1 MKHRRWKL
9 VALIG
14 IVLVGITVLLYAV
27 DLTKPDSEIAIGVT
41 FSKVQ
46 AEQLGLDWKETFL
59 TILDGLQV
67 KHIRLVAYWNDIE
80 RIRSEYDFSDVLFQL
95 EEAKKRNID
104 VVMTIGHRVP
114 RWPECFAPE
123 WTKNVS
129 ETEFRQGLLA
139 YLEALVSELKK
150 FENISHWQLENEPFL
165 SVFGNC
171 PEPDIELLEQELN
184 ILKEADGRPVIV
196 TDSGELGLW
205 TKAGNLADVFGTT
218 MYKKVW
224 HKHLGFFEWWL
235 PAVHYKIKHWLFV
248 GEKPFYVME
257 LQAEPWEPE
266 GRPLTTMSIEE
277 QLEIFDSK
285 DLERYVQYARKAGFT
300 RIYLWGAE
308 WWWWLK
314 MKGEESLWTAAKEI
328 IS

>member
-1 MKHRRWKL
+1 MKHRRLK
-9 VALIG
+9 VAA
-14 IVLVGITVLLYAV
+14 LVGILIIGLTTLLYRV
-27 DLTKPDSEIAIGVT
+27 DLTKPENEIAVGIT

-46 AEQLGLDWKETFL
+46 TEYLDLDWKEAFL
-59 TILDGLQV
+59 GILDGLQV
-67 KHIRLVAYWNDIE
+67 KHIRLVAYWDDIE
-80 RIRSEYDFSDVLFQL
+80 KIQGEYDFSDILFQL
-95 EEAKKRNID
+95 EETKKRNID

-123 WTKNVS
+123 WIKDIS
-129 ETEFRQGLLA
+129 ETEFRQSLLT
-139 YLEALVSELKK
+139 YLEALISELKK

-171 PEPDIELLEQELN
+171 PDPDPELFQQELD
-184 ILKEADGRPVIV
+184 IIKSADDRPVIV

-205 TKAGNLADVFGTT
+205 IKAGKFADVFGTT

-224 HKHLGFFEWWL
+224 DKYFGFFEWRL
-235 PAVHYKIKHWLFV
+235 PAVYYPLKHWLLV
-248 GEKPFYVME
+248 RGKPFYLME
-257 LQAEPWEPE
+257 LQGEPWEPDH
-266 GRPLTTMSIEE
+266 RPLKEISIEE
-277 QLEIFDSK
+277 QLAIFDGN
-285 DLERYVQYARKAGFT
+285 DLERYVQYAKKAGFT

-314 MKGEESLWTAAKEI
+314 LHGEESLWTTAKEI

>member
-9 VALIG
+9 VAFIG

-27 DLTKPDSEIAIGVT
+27 DLTKPDSEVAIGVT

-59 TILDGLQV
+59 TILDGLRV

-80 RIRSEYDFSDVLFQL
+80 KIQGEYDFSDVLFQL
-95 EEAKKRNID
+95 EETKKRNVD

-123 WTKNVS
+123 WAGALS
-129 ETEFRQGLLA
+129 EAEFQDSLLT
-139 YLEALVSELKK
+139 YIGKLTGELKR

-165 SVFGNC
+165 AVFGIC
-171 PEPDIELLEQELN
+171 PSPNEELLERELAT
-184 ILKEADGRPVIV
+184 LKEIDNRPVII

-205 TKAGNLADVFGTT
+205 TKAGKLADAFGTT

-224 HKHLGFFEWWL
+224 HKYLGFFEWYL

-266 GRPLTTMSIEE
+266 GNSLTTMSVEE
-277 QLEIFDSK
+277 QLEIFDSR
-285 DLERYVQYARKAGFT
+285 DLERYLKYARKAGFT

-308 WWWWLK
+308 WWRWLK
-314 MKGEESLWTAAKEI
+314 VKGEESLWNAAEEI
-328 IS
+328 FS